1 MSPLHIATKIA
12 KKTCSRLFTTTIM
25 KLCSKRAQGLKLF
38 QHRSS
43 RILFSLMGSSVLRNS
58 VRLHRQK
65 FRMVA
70 KLQQRRLIKSL
81 LMHGRNTLTRITS
94 LLMPKQDSCIRT
106 QRIITSM
113 FSQESVTFFATS
125 KLSRLTVV
133 FNVLTNTMQYHSPS
147 AMSTSQSL

>member
-1 MSPLHIATKIA
+1 VSLLPIATKIA
-12 KKTCSRLFTTTIM
+12 KIACSKLFTTTIM

-38 QHRSS
+38 PHRSS
-43 RILFSLMGSSVLRNS
+43 RILFSLMGFSVLRNS

-81 LMHGRNTLTRITS
+81 LMHGRNTWTRITS
-94 LLMPKQDSCIRT
+94 LRMPKLDFCIRT
-106 QRIITSM
+106 QLIITLM
-113 FSQESVTFFATS
+113 FSQESVTFFGTS

-133 FNVLTNTMQYHSPS
+133 FNASTNTMQYHSPS
-147 AMSTSQSL
+147 AMSTSQSS